1 MKYYCRN
8 KHKDFLFDS
17 EHEEGTRE
25 NAEDARDAYAKKSG
39 CRYPVEDFLETFSG
53 EDYDESAIN

>member
-8 KHKDFLFDS
+8 KHSDFLFVS

-25 NAEDARDAYAKKSG
+25 NAEDARDAFAKKYG
-39 CRYPVEDFLETFSG
+39 YRYPIEDFLETFPG
-53 EDYDESAIN
+53 EDYDEPAIN